1 MVEANQNMTKKK
13 LMIFQWEGNSYGVML
28 DKLKSAQNNV
38 VNIKKIHPFFRGYK
52 ISRNTNCIK
61 LISGHYIPTHGV
73 PKIEEVKIETNINL
87 PYLTEDKVIGHFNS
101 IKKYQTSFGLLLDDI

>member
-1 MVEANQNMTKKK
+1 MVNNGENKIIFNVKK
-13 LMIFQWEGNSYGVML
+13 F
-28 DKLKSAQNNV
+28 
-38 VNIKKIHPFFRGYK
+38 HPFFREFT

-61 LISGHYIPTHGV
+61 LLSGHYIPTQGI